1 VRKVCRPLGASRRL
15 LRVPSSI
22 RASQLISETML
33 AVFSAPAAFVPV
45 TVLPASRS
53 AVQMRVDDTFA
64 PAGMGKEY
72 LQQPRKPLSEYVGAS
87 QELAAFPGGVTEPWD
102 PLSFCKLIEVSG
114 NNPDVAWMREA
125 ELKHGRMSMLA
136 VTGIIVQSSGIH
148 LPGNAEVDFSAA
160 ADWANAPTTLPL
172 VAWSQVILFI
182 GLVEGCTSKGLF
194 DLYTGVGDREPGNL
208 GPLFGSG
215 MLSKDPVAAD
225 KMRLKELKNGRLA
238 MLAWAGIMAN
248 HFIPG
253 ALPGCMYN

>member
-1 VRKVCRPLGASRRL
+1 
-15 LRVPSSI
+15 
-22 RASQLISETML
+22 ML
-33 AVFSAPAAFVPV
+33 AVAYSAPAAFVPAAAV
-45 TVLPASRS
+45 RAPSASVA

-87 QELAAFPGGVTEPWD
+87 QELAAFPGGVTQAWD
-102 PLSFCKLIEVSG
+102 PMSFCELYKVSG

-136 VTGIIVQSSGIH
+136 VTGIMVQSSGIY

-160 ADWANAPTTLPL
+160 ADWANAPTTLPAA
-172 VAWSQVILFI
+172 AWLQVIGFI
-182 GLVEGCTSKGLF
+182 GLIEGTTSKGLF

-208 GPLFGSG
+208 GPFFGSG
-215 MLSKDPVAAD
+215 MLSKDPAAAD

-238 MLAWAGIMAN
+238 MIAWAGIMAN

-253 ALPGCMYN
+253 ALPGCIYN